1 MKILFACGGT
11 AGHINPALAVAE
23 ELRKRDLNTEILF
36 AGNPN
41 GMEARLIPQAG
52 YAFEPIEVA
61 GLQRKPSLENVK
73 RNIKAAYL
81 LMKSSK
87 RAKKI
92 ISDFKPDIVMGTGG
106 YVSGSIVRKAH
117 QMGIKTLTHEQ
128 NAFPGITTKL
138 LAPNVDKILFA
149 VEGARKYFK
158 DEILAKS
165 EVVGNPVRDGVLT
178 VNREEARERL
188 GIGDKICIVSFGGSL
203 GASRINDAV
212 RDVIKYHIGEG
223 KIHHIHATGRYD
235 YKDFIDSLKADNVP
249 FMNNPN
255 VDIREYIDNMPTCLA
270 ASDLVISRSG
280 AITLSEIECAGKAS
294 ILIPSPNVAENHQYF
309 NAMEL
314 VENNAAMILE
324 EKDLTGESLTNMVKE
339 LCENKAKLEEVG
351 KNASKMAIRDS
362 SKRIA
367 DIILELVND

>member
-23 ELRKRDLNTEILF
+23 ELRRRDIDTKILF

-61 GLQRKPSLENVK
+61 GLQRKLSLENIK
-73 RNIKAAYL
+73 RNFKAAYL
-81 LMKSSK
+81 LAKSSK
-87 RAKKI
+87 RAKRI

-106 YVSGSIVRKAH
+106 YVSGPIVKKAH

-138 LAPNVDKILFA
+138 LAHDVDRVLFA
-149 VEGARKYFK
+149 VEGAKKYFK
-158 DEILAKS
+158 EDVLSKA
-165 EVVGNPVRDGVLT
+165 EVVGNPVREGVLT
-178 VNREEARERL
+178 VNREEARKRL
-188 GIGDKICIVSFGGSL
+188 GIGDKLCIVSFGGSL
-203 GASRINDAV
+203 GASRINEAV
-212 RDVIKYHIGEG
+212 KDVIKFHIAEG
-223 KIHHIHATGRYD
+223 KIHHIHAVGKYD
-235 YKDFIDSLKADNVP
+235 YKDFIESLKADNVP
-249 FMNNPN
+249 FINNPN

-280 AITLSEIECAGKAS
+280 AITLSEIECAKKAS
-294 ILIPSPNVAENHQYF
+294 ILIPSPNVAENHQYY

-314 VENNAAMILE
+314 VKNNAAMILE
-324 EKDLTGESLTNMVKE
+324 EKDLTGEKLVSMVKE
-339 LCENKAKLEEVG
+339 LCEDKNRLRELGE
-351 KNASKMAIRDS
+351 NASKMAIRDS
-362 SKRIA
+362 SSRIA
-367 DIILELVND
+367 DIILKLVND

>member
-23 ELRKRDLNTEILF
+23 ELRKRDIDTEILF

-41 GMEARLIPQAG
+41 GMESRLIPQAG
-52 YAFEPIEVA
+52 YAFQPIEVA

-92 ISDFKPDIVMGTGG
+92 ISDFQPDIVMGTGG
-106 YVSGSIVRKAH
+106 YVSGPIVRKAH

-138 LAPNVDKILFA
+138 LAPNVDRILFA
-149 VEGARKYFK
+149 VEGAKKYFK
-158 DEILAKS
+158 DDILAKS
-165 EVVGNPVRDGVLT
+165 EVVGNPVREGVLT

-212 RDVIKYHIGEG
+212 KDVIKYHIAEG

-235 YKDFIDSLKADNVP
+235 YKDFIDSLKKDDVP
-249 FMNNPN
+249 FVNNPN

-339 LCENKAKLEEVG
+339 LCEDRDKLKEVG
-351 KNASKMAIRDS
+351 TNASKMAIRDS

-367 DIILELVND
+367 DIILQLVND